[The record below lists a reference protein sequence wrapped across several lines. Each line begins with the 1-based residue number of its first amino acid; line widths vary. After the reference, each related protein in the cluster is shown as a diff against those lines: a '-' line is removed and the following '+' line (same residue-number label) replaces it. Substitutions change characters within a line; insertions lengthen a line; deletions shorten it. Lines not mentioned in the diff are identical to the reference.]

1 MKYTTIIPMVQ
12 DFIDKKI
19 FLQNVGKNIRLIR
32 KSRKISQENLAF
44 MINSAR
50 NFIGCI
56 ERGEKAP
63 TIYTLYKISK
73 VLDISV
79 DELLMR

>member
-1 MKYTTIIPMVQ
+1 MNQ
-12 DFIDKKI
+12 DFIDKKV
-19 FLQNVGKNIRLIR
+19 FLQNVGKNIRHIR

-63 TIYTLYKISK
+63 TIYILYKISN
-73 VLDISV
+73 VLETSI
-79 DELLMR
+79 DELIKS